1 MSILYPGENI
11 YLERYVSSYHS
22 QIGSPFKP
30 IFYPIGSL
38 VVHEYEVT
46 YLSLSLSLSASEPTN
61 EGILPYLHG
70 PSNPFSYLT

>member
-11 YLERYVSSYHS
+11 YLESISKYVSSYHS

-30 IFYPIGSL
+30 IVYPIGSL

-46 YLSLSLSLSASEPTN
+46 SLSLSASEPTN